1 MFSVG
6 EYVIYGTEGVCRVE
20 EVGPAQVRGLDKKRL
35 YYRLRPHYQDGVIYT
50 PVDGRA
56 SMRPVLSRAELE
68 ALLPAL
74 DALEP
79 LEDVP
84 ADSRMA
90 GEYYRTLLAGH
101 DCRTLLRLCKTL
113 YHKQQTLMKSRRT
126 VSATE
131 QRSWKQAED
140 MLHGEFAFVLGIAP
154 AEVKAY
160 LTQRLRAQ
168 A

>member
-1 MFSVG
+1 
-6 EYVIYGTEGVCRVE
+6 
-20 EVGPAQVRGLDKKRL
+20 
-35 YYRLRPHYQDGVIYT
+35 
-50 PVDGRA
+50 
-56 SMRPVLSRAELE
+56 
-68 ALLPAL
+68 
-74 DALEP
+74 
-79 LEDVP
+79 
-84 ADSRMA
+84 
-90 GEYYRTLLAGH
+90 
-101 DCRTLLRLCKTL
+101 
-113 YHKQQTLMKSRRT
+113 MKSRRT